1 MMKKSIQMILLTA
14 QQEIMD
20 IFRCQNGNFDLG
32 GNDFGVLTYAYALE
46 QLESD
51 FYYKVVNATGSSTFN
66 DIEKKC

>member
-1 MMKKSIQMILLTA
+1 
-14 QQEIMD
+14 MD

-51 FYYKVVNATGSSTFN
+51 FYYKVNATGFLLPSTISKRSAN
-66 DIEKKC
+66 GPV

>member
-1 MMKKSIQMILLTA
+1 
-14 QQEIMD
+14 MD

-51 FYYKVVNATGSSTFN
+51 FYYKVVNATGFSSLQRYRKEVLT
-66 DIEKKC
+66 DLYMK

>member
-1 MMKKSIQMILLTA
+1 VRRFIFNSTLKVGK
-14 QQEIMD
+14 IMD
-20 IFRCQNGNFDLG
+20 ISGVKNGNFDLG

-51 FYYKVVNATGSSTFN
+51 FYYKVVNATGFSSTFN

>member
-1 MMKKSIQMILLTA
+1 
-14 QQEIMD
+14 MD

-51 FYYKVVNATGSSTFN
+51 FYYKVVNATGFLLPSTISKRSAN
-66 DIEKKC
+66 GPV

>member
-1 MMKKSIQMILLTA
+1 
-14 QQEIMD
+14 MD

-46 QLESD
+46 QLE
-51 FYYKVVNATGSSTFN
+51 YYKVVNATGFSSTFN